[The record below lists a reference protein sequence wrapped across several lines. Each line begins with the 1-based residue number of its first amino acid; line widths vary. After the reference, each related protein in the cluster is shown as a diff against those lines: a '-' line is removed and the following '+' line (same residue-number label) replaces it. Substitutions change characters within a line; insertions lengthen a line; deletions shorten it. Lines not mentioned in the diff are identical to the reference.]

1 MMSKTHIVFSL
12 LVCLVLF
19 DLMVIDSPLLFFMS
33 LLFGTL
39 LPDID
44 LPTSYLG
51 KRLWFLSWPISL
63 FSRHRGLFHGLF
75 FGAFVFFVLL
85 LVGLPFSV
93 YFGFLVGF
101 ASHLFIDALTPAGIM
116 PLQPL
121 LSFRV
126 RGFVKTGSLLELF
139 FFMGV
144 VMLIILDVYYK
155 AMHLIAVL

>member
-1 MMSKTHIVFSL
+1 MPRRDPLATCGNDSAL
-12 LVCLVLF
+12 LASITPF
-19 DLMVIDSPLLFFMS
+19 
-33 LLFGTL
+33 
-39 LPDID
+39 
-44 LPTSYLG
+44 
-51 KRLWFLSWPISL
+51 
-63 FSRHRGLFHGLF
+63 
-75 FGAFVFFVLL
+75 